1 MSDKKS
7 ILMIC
12 LGNICRSP
20 IAEAVMID
28 VVKKQNVSDKFEIDS
43 AAIGNFLFFLFN
55 QCHKMCK
62 LFFRILAYW

>member
-1 MSDKKS
+1 MSDKKG

-28 VVKKQNVSDKFEIDS
+28 IVKKQGVADKFKIDS
-43 AAIGNFLFFLFN
+43 AAMGDFL
-55 QCHKMCK
+55 
-62 LFFRILAYW
+62 RIWIMWKWTIL